1 MNTITALQKEFK
13 AMASANTPKSAKTF
27 MIDVYCDRV
36 IVLGYQSWL
45 EQFFHRRQVVADM
58 DRGGWAISIKDAQK
72 LGLMLTPGTHH
83 FQFADL
89 RKKAE
94 VQP

>member
-1 MNTITALQKEFK
+1 MV
-13 AMASANTPKSAKTF
+13 
-27 MIDVYCDRV
+27 DVYCDRV

-45 EQFFHRRQVVADM
+45 EQFFYRRQVVADM

-72 LGLMLTPGTHH
+72 LGLMLSPGTHH